1 MVDASRRQL
10 LKAGGL
16 AALAFGSAPL
26 LQACGAGAA
35 RSTPASTTPLT
46 PPESRGASLAMRI
59 WGAYPD
65 FVTSEVAGFEKTYG
79 DRVGVGVIA
88 GDYPSLMTNLL
99 RQRTRLDMVYSLWH
113 MPQAY
118 AEANWIHDFER
129 FWAKDAA
136 EKEMLPAVRDALT
149 INGRL
154 VGLPYFAFVNGA
166 LFANTDVLRKAGLEG
181 EYPKTYDELYTQV
194 RLIKRRGASDTPYL
208 PSFWS
213 APWFGI
219 PFGFIQEALNRNI
232 PLFAPGGHP
241 LFDEHSQVVD
251 MLGQWRSLYREG
263 LVPKG
268 VLTFQESDWTEAF
281 ARGGIAYSPQ
291 LQYDIKTFADPQAS
305 QVVGK
310 IVPVPQQGQ
319 KWGMLHVGAYL
330 IGNYGQDDAALAH
343 AYSLAQH
350 FGYRDQRTGNFDL
363 PDAWA
368 SRYYLTQGYSAV
380 NNSPALAES
389 VAKWLPDPETNWPIL
404 KDYLTDPQVATEL
417 FHTTWGSV
425 WMTYASR
432 ELPKAVNG
440 DDSPQSVVKKLRKK
454 AESLIDE
461 YGN

>member
-1 MVDASRRQL
+1 MVGTSRRRF

-16 AALAFGSAPL
+16 AALAFGATPL
-26 LQACGAGAA
+26 LQACGGGDARPVPAAGPPLAPP
-35 RSTPASTTPLT
+35 ST
-46 PPESRGASLAMRI
+46 GGGDLAMRI

-65 FVTSEVAGFEKTYG
+65 FVTSEVAAFEKTYG
-79 DRVGVGVIA
+79 ARVDLGVIA

-99 RQRTRLDMVYSLWH
+99 RQGTPLDMVYSLWH

-136 EKEMLPAVRDALT
+136 AEEMLPAVRDALT
-149 INGRL
+149 INGKL

-166 LFANTDVLRKAGLEG
+166 LFANTDVLRKADLEG
-181 EYPKTYDELYTQV
+181 QYPKTYEELYAQV

-232 PLFAPGGHP
+232 PLFGPGGRP
-241 LFDEHSQVVD
+241 LFDEQSEVVD

-263 LVPKG
+263 LVPPG

-281 ARGGIAYSPQ
+281 AKGGIAYSPQ
-291 LQYDIKTFADPQAS
+291 LQYDIKTFSDPQTS
-305 QVVGK
+305 QVAGK

-330 IGNYGQDDAALAH
+330 IGNHGQDDATLAQ
-343 AYSLAQH
+343 AYGLAQH
-350 FGYRDQRTGNFDL
+350 FGYRDQRTGRFDV

-368 SRYYLTQGYSAV
+368 GNYYLTQGYSAV

-389 VAKWLPDPETNWPIL
+389 VARWLPDPETNWPVL
-404 KDYLTDPQVATEL
+404 KDYLTDPQVATDL

-440 DDSPQSVVKKLRKK
+440 DESPAAVVKKLRKK